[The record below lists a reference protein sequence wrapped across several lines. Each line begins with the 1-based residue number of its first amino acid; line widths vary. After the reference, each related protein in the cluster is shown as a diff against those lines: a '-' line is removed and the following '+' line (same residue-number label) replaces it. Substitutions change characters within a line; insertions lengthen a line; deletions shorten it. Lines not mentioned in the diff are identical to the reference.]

1 MKTPS
6 LNDSKYYIAFID
18 DYSRMCWIY
27 FIKLKAWIETQ
38 SGCKCRWSDLIME
51 LNIPLKSLTSFVK
64 MQALNIRWY
73 HLTLLNRMALWRGKT
88 GQLWRW
94 QGASIM
100 TKDCQRNFCWGCK
113 HNSFSAKQIA
123 NKSFAEMG
131 LLWGR
136 RGRVFGKQ
144 VLCAF
149 FGRFG
154 RQGTKLLLR
163 KRSCQSKDSRLLLFI
178 FFGRR
183 RRGL

>member
-27 FIKLKAWIETQ
+27 FMKLKAWIETQ

-123 NKSFAEMG
+123 NKSFAEKKKLHLKHAMATNQSC
-131 LLWGR
+131 LIWWHLVAYVSLTSLKLRETNWTKK
-136 RGRVFGKQ
+136 KQ
-144 VLCAF
+144 NLGF
-149 FGRFG
+149 
-154 RQGTKLLLR
+154 L
-163 KRSCQSKDSRLLLFI
+163 
-178 FFGRR
+178 
-183 RRGL
+183 